1 MEVRYLFDKKE
12 EKKMKLFKKLAA
24 AVLVAA
30 LALTMVGCGA
40 GGTGSALDLKN
51 EVLNA
56 IEDSYNMNNKVAT
69 HTTAMDTAAAALIE
83 KAATDETAKD
93 ENVTVKDLL
102 KNNGTGNYIAIFMPY
117 GQLRTEFMQ
126 YLYVDQMENTLNY
139 AIRNIADV
147 WYYND
152 SDTVV
157 KIGNPEIGTNDP
169 IEIGAATGK
178 IKDKNY
184 LVLLVQNAKA

>member
-1 MEVRYLFDKKE
+1 
-12 EKKMKLFKKLAA
+12 MKLFKKLAA
-24 AVLVAA
+24 AA
-30 LALTMVGCGA
+30 LAAVLALSMVGCGA

-56 IEDSYNMNNKVAT
+56 IEDSYNMSNKTAT
-69 HTTAMDTAAAALIE
+69 HTTAVDTAAAALIE
-83 KAATDETAKD
+83 KAAADETAKD

-102 KNNGTGNYIAIFMPY
+102 QKNGTGDYIAIFEPY
-117 GQLRTEFMQ
+117 AQLRTEFMQ
-126 YLYVDQMENTLNY
+126 YFYVNQMGDTLNY
-139 AIRNIADV
+139 AIRQIENED
-147 WYYND
+147 YYNN

-157 KIGNPEIGTNDP
+157 KIGNPVIHTGDP

-184 LVLLVQNAKA
+184 LVLLVKKAA

>member
-1 MEVRYLFDKKE
+1 
-12 EKKMKLFKKLAA
+12 MKLFKKLAA

-40 GGTGSALDLKN
+40 GGTGSAFDLKN

-69 HTTAMDTAAAALIE
+69 HTTAMDMAAATLIE
-83 KAATDETAKD
+83 KAAEAGAAEGNED
-93 ENVTVKDLL
+93 TVKDLL
-102 KNNGTGNYIAIFMPY
+102 KNNGTGDYIAIFEPY
-117 GQLRTEFMQ
+117 AQLHTEFMQ
-126 YLYVDQMENTLNY
+126 YFYIMEMESTLES
-139 AIRNIADV
+139 AIRQIENED
-147 WYYND
+147 YYNN

-157 KIGNPEIGTNDP
+157 KIGNPVIHTGDP

-178 IKDKNY
+178 IKGKNY
-184 LVLLVQNAKA
+184 LVLLVKKAA

>member
-1 MEVRYLFDKKE
+1 MKK
-12 EKKMKLFKKLAA
+12 LVKLAA
-24 AVLVAA
+24 LLLTAA
-30 LALTMVGCGA
+30 LTLTLLAGCGA

-51 EVLNA
+51 EVLNT
-56 IEDSYNMNNKVAT
+56 IEDSYNMRNKTAT
-69 HTTAMDTAAAALIE
+69 HTTVMDTAAAALIE

-93 ENVTVKDLL
+93 ENVTVKDIL

>member
-1 MEVRYLFDKKE
+1 
-12 EKKMKLFKKLAA
+12 MKLFKKLAA
-24 AVLVAA
+24 AA
-30 LALTMVGCGA
+30 LAAVLALSMVGCGA
-40 GGTGSALDLKN
+40 GGTGSAFDLKN

-56 IEDSYNMNNKVAT
+56 IEDSYNMSNKTAT

-83 KAATDETAKD
+83 KAAADETAKD
-93 ENVTVKDLL
+93 DEVTVKDLL
-102 KNNGTGNYIAIFMPY
+102 QKKGTGDYIAIFMPY
-117 GQLRTEFMQ
+117 GQLRTEVMQ
-126 YLYVDQMENTLNY
+126 YIYVEQMGNTLDN
-139 AIRNIADV
+139 AIRHIADD

-157 KIGNPEIGTNDP
+157 KIGEPVIHRGDS